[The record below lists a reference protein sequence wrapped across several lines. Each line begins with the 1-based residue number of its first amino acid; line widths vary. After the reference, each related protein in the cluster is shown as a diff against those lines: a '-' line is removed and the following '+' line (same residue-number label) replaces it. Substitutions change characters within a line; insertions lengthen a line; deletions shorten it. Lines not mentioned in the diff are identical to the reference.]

1 MSNISNHTSTKQSSE
16 KFFGSETPIKRR
28 YETKFSVLDLNHNE
42 IENIIKSHPAIF
54 NEIYFTRNVNN
65 IYFDTV
71 DFSSFI
77 DNIEGVRDRKKVR
90 IRWYEYSI

>member
-1 MSNISNHTSTKQSSE
+1 MSKWSKPAAPPPPLFLGQKERNLVKQVNDE
-16 KFFGSETPIKRR
+16 
-28 YETKFSVLDLNHNE
+28 L

-54 NEIYFTRNVNN
+54 HEIYFTRNVNN

-77 DNIEGVRDRKKVR
+77 DNIEGIRDRKKSKDSLV
-90 IRWYEYSI
+90 W

>member
-1 MSNISNHTSTKQSSE
+1 MPLKKNQIE
-16 KFFGSETPIKRR
+16 IPIDYR
-28 YETKFSVLDLNHNE
+28 YEHKFLVSHLNRNE
-42 IENIIKSHPAIF
+42 IENIIKFHPAIF
-54 NEIYFTRNVNN
+54 HGIYFTRNVNN

-90 IRWYEYSI
+90 IR